1 MTEKKEKYTPPAAY
15 DLTSAVN
22 DSEVYAANCTSGTG
36 ASGACST
43 GFSATKLCQV
53 GGIAAQAC
61 ASGTNPNSPTRC
73 KTGGTAVT
81 TCGAGTVV
89 G

>member
-15 DLTSAVN
+15 DLTKAVT

-36 ASGACST
+36 ASNACST
-43 GFSATKLCQV
+43 GFSANKECQT
-53 GGIAAQAC
+53 GGLAGAAC
-61 ASGTNPNSPTRC
+61 ASGTNPNIPATC
-73 KTGGTAVT
+73 KTGSAAYSV
-81 TCGAGTVV
+81 CGAGTLV